1 MKTLPLILG
10 YALSVRLP
18 EIIIFLLGALILG
31 ISIHYF
37 WTSRNSI
44 RIQKPE
50 PDAGINDN
58 DNWKLKYYA
67 DMEVQEKTLQQL
79 RVRLAESEENEK
91 IFQLE
96 TEELREEV
104 ELLKEKC
111 FQAETRVGK
120 AEAQIK
126 PPTITDDYLQQL
138 KYAQENLF
146 QYNQHTNKLLQQIQM
161 LKESEKK
168 YQDLQQQHS
177 VLNEQL
183 SGMHRQLAE
192 KDTEINR
199 ILQEQRLVLEMNER
213 MDKAYADFTQMQEK
227 LRKLEQYLDQP
238 HGKRIE
244 YEQLQESYFKL
255 SREFDEVK
263 GKQIAL
269 FDENQRMRRILADT
283 EDKLKEA
290 NFHRQQYQKKM
301 LFLEELNRDLQD
313 ATEQHK
319 KMESQLR
326 RISEMDSILSRSFPK
341 EPPSN
346 PTPSTPII

>member
-10 YALSVRLP
+10 YALTVRLP

-31 ISIHYF
+31 FTIHYF

-44 RIQKPE
+44 RIEKPQ
-50 PDAGINDN
+50 PDEGINDN
-58 DNWKLKYYA
+58 DNWKLKYYT
-67 DMEVQEKTLQQL
+67 DMEVQEKTMQQL
-79 RVRLAESEENEK
+79 RDRLSESEENEK
-91 IFQLE
+91 IYSIE
-96 TEELREEV
+96 SEELREELA
-104 ELLKEKC
+104 LLKEKY
-111 FQAETRVGK
+111 TRT
-120 AEAQIK
+120 EALVK
-126 PPTITDDYLQQL
+126 PPTATEDYLTQL
-138 KYAQENLF
+138 KSAQENLY
-146 QYNQHTNKLLQQIQM
+146 QYNQHINKLLQQIQM

-183 SGMHRQLAE
+183 SSLYSQLAV
-192 KDTEINR
+192 KDAEINR

-227 LRKLEQYLDQP
+227 LRKLENYLDQP
-238 HGKRIE
+238 HSKRIE
-244 YEQLQESYFKL
+244 YDQLQETYFKL

-263 GKQIAL
+263 GKQISL
-269 FDENQRMRRILADT
+269 FEENQRLSRILADT

-290 NFHRQQYQKKM
+290 NFQRQQYHKKM
-301 LFLEELNRDLQD
+301 LFLEELNRDIQE

-326 RISEMDSILSRSFPK
+326 RISEMESILSRSFPK
-341 EPPSN
+341 DPPN
-346 PTPSTPII
+346 QNKPII

>member
-10 YALSVRLP
+10 YTLTVRLP

-31 ISIHYF
+31 ITLHYF

-44 RIQKPE
+44 KIQKPV
-50 PDAGINDN
+50 PDEGINDN
-58 DNWKLKYYA
+58 DNWKLKYYT
-67 DMEVQEKTLQQL
+67 DMEIQEKTLQQL
-79 RVRLAESEENEK
+79 RERLSESEENEK
-91 IFQLE
+91 IYLLE

-104 ELLKEKC
+104 ELQKAKYARAEKEI
-111 FQAETRVGK
+111 AK

-126 PPTITDDYLQQL
+126 PPTVTEDYMQQL
-138 KYAQENLF
+138 KYAQDNLF
-146 QYNQHTNKLLQQIQM
+146 QYNQQTNKLLQQIQM

-168 YQDLQQQHS
+168 YQDLQQQH
-177 VLNEQL
+177 VILNEQL
-183 SGMHRQLAE
+183 SSLHRQLSE
-192 KDTEINR
+192 KDAEINR
-199 ILQEQRLVLEMNER
+199 IMQEQRLVLEMRER
-213 MDKAYADFTQMQEK
+213 MDKAYVDFTQMQEK
-227 LRKLEQYLDQP
+227 LRRLEQYLDQP

-269 FDENQRMRRILADT
+269 FEENQRLSRILADT
-283 EDKLKEA
+283 DDKLKEA

-326 RISEMDSILSRSFPK
+326 RISEMESILSRSFTK
-341 EPPSN
+341 EPPST
-346 PTPSTPII
+346 PTSNTPII

>member
-1 MKTLPLILG
+1 MLG
-10 YALSVRLP
+10 YSLTVRLP
-18 EIIIFLLGALILG
+18 EIIIFLLVALILG
-31 ISIHYF
+31 IAIHYF
-37 WTSRNSI
+37 WTSRHSMK
-44 RIQKPE
+44 IQASV
-50 PDAGINDN
+50 PDEGINDN
-58 DNWKLKYYA
+58 DNWKLKYYT
-67 DMEVQEKTLQQL
+67 DMEIQEKTLQQL
-79 RVRLAESEENEK
+79 RERLSEAEENEK
-91 IFQLE
+91 IYQLE
-96 TEELREEV
+96 AEELREQV
-104 ELLKEKC
+104 ELLKEKLS
-111 FQAETRVGK
+111 R
-120 AEAQIK
+120 AEAQTAKAESQIK
-126 PPTITDDYLQQL
+126 PLTVEEDYLQQL
-138 KYAQENLF
+138 KYAQDNLF
-146 QYNQHTNKLLQQIQM
+146 QYNQHINKLLQQIQM

-168 YQDLQQQHS
+168 YLDLQHQHS
-177 VLNEQL
+177 HLNEQMSIL
-183 SGMHRQLAE
+183 QRQLAE

-213 MDKAYADFTQMQEK
+213 MDKAYADFSKMQEK

-238 HGKRIE
+238 HSKRIE

-269 FDENQRMRRILADT
+269 FEENQRMSRILADT

-326 RISEMDSILSRSFPK
+326 RISEMDAILSRTFPK
-341 EPPSN
+341 TEPPAAPTSN
-346 PTPSTPII
+346 SPII

>member
-10 YALSVRLP
+10 YTLTVRLP

-44 RIQKPE
+44 RIQKPVPE
-50 PDAGINDN
+50 EGIPDN
-58 DNWKLKYYA
+58 DNWKLKYYN
-67 DMEVQEKTLQQL
+67 DMDIQEKTLQQL
-79 RVRLAESEENEK
+79 RQRLSESEENEK
-91 IFQLE
+91 IYQLE
-96 TEELREEV
+96 TEELREEIEFV
-104 ELLKEKC
+104 KEKNAR
-111 FQAETRVGK
+111 AEEKVTR

-126 PPTITDDYLQQL
+126 PLTVTEDYLQQL
-138 KYAQENLF
+138 KLAQDNLF
-146 QYNQHTNKLLQQIQM
+146 QYNQHINKLLQQIQM

-183 SGMHRQLAE
+183 SSLYSQLAV
-192 KDTEINR
+192 KDAEINR

-227 LRKLEQYLDQP
+227 LRKLENYLDQP
-238 HGKRIE
+238 HSKRIE
-244 YEQLQESYFKL
+244 YDQLQETYFKL

-263 GKQIAL
+263 GKQISL
-269 FDENQRMRRILADT
+269 FEENQRLSRILADT

-290 NFHRQQYQKKM
+290 NFQRQQYHKKM
-301 LFLEELNRDLQD
+301 LFLEELNRDIQE

-326 RISEMDSILSRSFPK
+326 RISEMESILSRSFPK
-341 EPPSN
+341 DPPN
-346 PTPSTPII
+346 QNKPII